1 MKDYEQQ
8 KIMSSGSR
16 GRRSQY
22 NLEKLP
28 PAAHISYKPE
38 MVGTRLGWVTII
50 SPQKRWSQKWNH
62 CYVLTQY
69 NLEKLPPAAHISYK
83 PEMVGTRLGWVTIIS
98 PQKRWSQKWNHCYVL
113 TKCNGCESI
122 QWQDLNQLQRG
133 KSKGCQACSQKRKIP
148 IWLEKRLT
156 AAKSRCENE
165 RDPEYRNYGA
175 RGIKFRFASV
185 IEAGQYLMSLYPQLS
200 RHLEIDRIDTNGNYE
215 PGNIR
220 FASHEQNQANKRN
233 TVLSEFKQEYPQLS
247 RHLEIDRI
255 DTNGNYEPGNIRFAS
270 HEQNQANKRN
280 TVLSE
285 FKQEYWPYSRNVVVR
300 RLSQGYT
307 REQIIKQAEDSV
319 KRK

>member
-16 GRRSQY
+16 GRRS
-22 NLEKLP
+22 
-28 PAAHISYKPE
+28 
-38 MVGTRLGWVTII
+38 
-50 SPQKRWSQKWNH
+50 
-62 CYVLTQY
+62 QY

-233 TVLSEFKQEYPQLS
+233 TVLSEFKQEY
-247 RHLEIDRI
+247 
-255 DTNGNYEPGNIRFAS
+255 
-270 HEQNQANKRN
+270 
-280 TVLSE
+280 
-285 FKQEYWPYSRNVVVR
+285 WPYSRNVVVR
-300 RLSQGYT
+300 RLGQGYT

-319 KRK
+319 KRKCKGWKLISARLDFMTYEMPDHITVLPYRTNSFTTVDTVAQ